1 LSTENPFPCASMDRG
16 SAKASSPQ
24 TRLSRHDKPN
34 KNQTGNPMNAPDA
47 TQSDP
52 EDGSRSGAEAPKP
65 HLPVMLAEVL
75 AALQPIEN
83 GIFVDGT
90 FGAGGYTTALL
101 EAGAAHVYALDRDP
115 TAIEAGQAICKRFPG
130 RLTLIEGRFS
140 DMAQHLE
147 AQDAPAPD
155 GVVLDIGVSSMQI
168 DRPERGFSFQKDGP
182 LDMRMSNSG
191 PTAADVVNQMSHGEL
206 AHILKFLGEER
217 QAGRIASAILKR
229 RLKQPL
235 ETTNDL
241 AETVSTVIP
250 RKAKDRI
257 HPATRTFQALRI
269 FVNRELEE
277 LAMGL
282 SAAEHKLKTGGR
294 LVIVT
299 FHSLEDRIAKTF
311 FNTRSETR
319 LGGSRHA
326 PELAAIALPSFQ
338 MKTRKALAAGEPE
351 CRENPRA
358 RSAKLRVGERTE
370 HAAFALDMAA
380 LGVPRLPG
388 FHGLEP

>member
-1 LSTENPFPCASMDRG
+1 MS
-16 SAKASSPQ
+16 
-24 TRLSRHDKPN
+24 
-34 KNQTGNPMNAPDA
+34 APDVS
-47 TQSDP
+47 QSDP
-52 EDGSRSGAEAPKP
+52 DNGSKGGAVNPQP
-65 HLPVMLAEVL
+65 HLPVMLSEVL
-75 AALQPIEN
+75 SALQPVE
-83 GIFVDGT
+83 GGVFVDGT

-101 EAGAAHVYALDRDP
+101 NAGAAHVYAFDRDP
-115 TAIEAGQAICKRFPG
+115 TAIAAGQALRAQFSD

-140 DMAQHLE
+140 NLAEHLQ
-147 AQDAPAPD
+147 ALDAPAPD

-168 DRPERGFSFQKDGP
+168 DTAERGFSFQKDGP

-241 AETVSTVIP
+241 ADTVTDIIP

-282 SAAEHKLKTGGR
+282 SASEHQLKTGGR

-326 PELAAIALPSFQ
+326 PELAAIAPPSFQ
-338 MKTRKALAAGEPE
+338 LKSRKALAASEQE

-370 HAAFALDMAA
+370 HPAFALDMAA

-388 FHGLEP
+388 FDGLDQ

>member
-1 LSTENPFPCASMDRG
+1 MS
-16 SAKASSPQ
+16 
-24 TRLSRHDKPN
+24 
-34 KNQTGNPMNAPDA
+34 APDVS
-47 TQSDP
+47 QGESK
-52 EDGSRSGAEAPKP
+52 DGSNCGAVNPQP

-75 AALQPIEN
+75 AALQPVE
-83 GIFVDGT
+83 GGVFVDGT

-101 EAGAAHVYALDRDP
+101 NAGAARVFAFDRDP
-115 TAIEAGQAICKRFPG
+115 TAIEAGQKMVAEFPG

-140 DMAQHLE
+140 DMADHLH
-147 AQDAPAPD
+147 AIQAPEPD

-168 DRPERGFSFQKDGP
+168 DTAERGFSFQKDGP
-182 LDMRMSNSG
+182 LDMRMSKSG
-191 PTAADVVNQMSHGEL
+191 PTAADVVNHMSHGEL

-229 RLKQPL
+229 RVKRPL
-235 ETTNDL
+235 ETTSDL
-241 AETVSTVIP
+241 ADTVSTVIP

-282 SAAEHKLKTGGR
+282 SAAEQQLKSGGR

-299 FHSLEDRIAKTF
+299 FHSLEDRITKTF
-311 FNTRSETR
+311 FKTRSETR

-326 PELAAIALPSFQ
+326 PEQVSIAPPSFQ
-338 MKTRKALAAGEPE
+338 LKTRKALAAGEAE
-351 CRENPRA
+351 SQENPRS
-358 RSAKLRVGERTE
+358 RSAKLRAGERTA
-370 HAAFALDMAA
+370 HSAFVLDMAA
-380 LGVPRLPG
+380 LGVPNLPG
-388 FHGLEP
+388 FQGMKQ

>member
-1 LSTENPFPCASMDRG
+1 MS
-16 SAKASSPQ
+16 
-24 TRLSRHDKPN
+24 
-34 KNQTGNPMNAPDA
+34 APDLS
-47 TQSDP
+47 QGDSKN
-52 EDGSRSGAEAPKP
+52 GSKAGTVGSQP

-75 AALQPIEN
+75 TAFQPVAGGN
-83 GIFVDGT
+83 FVDGT

-101 EAGAAHVYALDRDP
+101 EAGAAHVYAFDRDP
-115 TAIEAGQAICKRFPG
+115 TAIASGQALLARFPD
-130 RLTLIEGRFS
+130 RLTLIEGQFS
-140 DMAQHLE
+140 NLADHLQ
-147 AQDAPAPD
+147 ALHAPAPD

-168 DRPERGFSFQKDGP
+168 DNAERGFSFQKDGP

-191 PTAADVVNQMSHGEL
+191 PTAADVVNQMTHGEL

-229 RLKQPL
+229 RAKQPL
-235 ETTNDL
+235 ETTGDL
-241 AETVSTVIP
+241 AETVTTIIP

-282 SAAEHKLKTGGR
+282 SAAEDQLKVGGR

-326 PELAAIALPSFQ
+326 PELAAIAPPSFQ
-338 MKTRKALAAGEPE
+338 LKSRKALAASDAE
-351 CRENPRA
+351 CQQNPRA

-370 HAAFALDMAA
+370 HTAFALDMAA
-380 LGVPRLPG
+380 LGVPSLPG
-388 FHGLEP
+388 FQGLDQ

>member
-1 LSTENPFPCASMDRG
+1 MS
-16 SAKASSPQ
+16 
-24 TRLSRHDKPN
+24 
-34 KNQTGNPMNAPDA
+34 APDVS
-47 TQSDP
+47 QGDLN
-52 EDGSRSGAEAPKP
+52 DGSTNGTVESRP
-65 HLPVMLAEVL
+65 HFPVMLNEVL
-75 AALQPIEN
+75 SALQPIAD
-83 GIFVDGT
+83 GVFVDGT

-101 EAGAAHVYALDRDP
+101 EAGAGHVYAFDRDP
-115 TAIEAGQAICKRFPG
+115 TAIAEGQKKVAQFPG
-130 RLTLIEGRFS
+130 RLTLIEGQFS
-140 DMAQHLE
+140 DLSDHLK
-147 AQDAPAPD
+147 AKQAPVPD

-168 DRPERGFSFQKDGP
+168 DIAERGFSFQKDGP

-191 PTAADVVNQMSHGEL
+191 PTAADIVNQMSHGEL

-229 RLKQPL
+229 REKQPL
-235 ETTNDL
+235 ETTADL
-241 AETVSTVIP
+241 AETVSTIIP

-282 SAAEHKLKTGGR
+282 SSSEDQLKTGGR

-299 FHSLEDRIAKTF
+299 FHSLEDRITKTF

-326 PELAAIALPSFQ
+326 PELAAIAPPSFRLNS
-338 MKTRKALAAGEPE
+338 RKALVASDVE
-351 CRENPRA
+351 CQENPRA
-358 RSAKLRVGERTE
+358 RSAKLRVGLRTE
-370 HAAFALDMAA
+370 HPAFALDMAA
-380 LGVPRLPG
+380 LGVPNLPG
-388 FHGLEP
+388 FRGLDL